1 MISWAD
7 AKQGNVSLAE
17 IVHINN
23 YLDFIADTKYFAN
36 LDANEKAKSGRIRNR
51 RR

>member
-1 MISWAD
+1 MITWLD
-7 AKQGNVSLAE
+7 AKNGNVSLAE

-36 LDANEKAKSGRIRNR
+36 LDANDKAKKQNKIGR